1 MTLTSF
7 VLPLFTF
14 RYLSSLLSTYFHI
27 LYKNRACLVNISVPA
42 RKPFVTHLVFMFVRS
57 PRHRI
62 EISLTA
68 GSPSGSVKPTPIPR
82 VCIPSNS
89 VHNNQYVTCRLWSEL
104 CLNALYFFPFFF
116 RSVDVSLSFGARCPY
131 ESDCLLTETHVSYSL
146 LRQEFQFVGLL
157 SARLDPQN
165 IFPLGPSLPVS
176 GDCVCEFVEQFQFF
190 TAVHLRLLARAHGVR
205 FTSRTRRDALLDLL
219 RLHTLCSCRSPPVLH
234 FRRSPQ
240 PRQNV
245 LLVLLAPPPLRPGP
259 ERSRNLRLSN
269 RTSYGRLFDPLDRHP
284 RHCCNVILVRPR
296 VAIPLPAPFFL
307 AARRSPSSPHVHHS
321 SLFNRVCLCFR
332 RAISRYW
339 YDIWVPLYHRS
350 FT

>member
-1 MTLTSF
+1 M
-7 VLPLFTF
+7 
-14 RYLSSLLSTYFHI
+14 
-27 LYKNRACLVNISVPA
+27 
-42 RKPFVTHLVFMFVRS
+42 
-57 PRHRI
+57 
-62 EISLTA
+62 
-68 GSPSGSVKPTPIPR
+68 
-82 VCIPSNS
+82 
-89 VHNNQYVTCRLWSEL
+89 
-104 CLNALYFFPFFF
+104 
-116 RSVDVSLSFGARCPY
+116 DVSLSFGARCPY

-339 YDIWVPLYHRS
+339 LVSSQPLSRHLPCFSLHPAISPFTFPHRHLYLDAPHFHFHRPNS
-350 FT
+350 APFCQAASTSPSPPKAFHCPWLLIAPAVLPSNLPCFVAWTCAHRERKQVHLRPYNPSSHSATCSLAPGLLARWCRSTMFAIL